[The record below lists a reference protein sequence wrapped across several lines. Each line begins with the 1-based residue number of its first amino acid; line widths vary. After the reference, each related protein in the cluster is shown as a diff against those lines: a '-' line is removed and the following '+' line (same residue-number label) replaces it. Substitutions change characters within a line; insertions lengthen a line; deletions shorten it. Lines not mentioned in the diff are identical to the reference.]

1 MLFLLDFSSVKFLS
15 SSRTHVQPT
24 YLYTVLSGVVA
35 CLLFS
40 AERNM
45 LLEMSAGN
53 NHRAVL
59 TLSGQGCYIVI
70 RLLTLLLRPLSVH
83 RECIGLSRH
92 SVKDSYIL

>member
-1 MLFLLDFSSVKFLS
+1 MLFPLDFSSVKFLS

-24 YLYTVLSGVVA
+24 YLYTVLSGVVD

-59 TLSGQGCYIVI
+59 TLLWA
-70 RLLTLLLRPLSVH
+70 RLLHSHPTPDITAAAT
-83 RECIGLSRH
+83 ECA
-92 SVKDSYIL
+92 